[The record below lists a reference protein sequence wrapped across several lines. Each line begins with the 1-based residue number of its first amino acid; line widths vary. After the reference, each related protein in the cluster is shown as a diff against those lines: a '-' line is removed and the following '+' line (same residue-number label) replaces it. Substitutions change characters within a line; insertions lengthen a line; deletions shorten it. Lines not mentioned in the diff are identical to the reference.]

1 MDCNES
7 GAHQFC
13 RKPHLFRLRSSMHPE
28 TLQHM
33 VLGKLWLSDSLN
45 SREAPDDPLDLEQW
59 TEQLQFG
66 YNDAAVVEM
75 EEN

>member
-1 MDCNES
+1 
-7 GAHQFC
+7 
-13 RKPHLFRLRSSMHPE
+13 MHPE

>member
-13 RKPHLFRLRSSMHPE
+13 RKPHLFRLRSSM
-28 TLQHM
+28 LQHM
-33 VLGKLWLSDSLN
+33 VLGKLWLSDLLN

-59 TEQLQFG
+59 AEQLQFG